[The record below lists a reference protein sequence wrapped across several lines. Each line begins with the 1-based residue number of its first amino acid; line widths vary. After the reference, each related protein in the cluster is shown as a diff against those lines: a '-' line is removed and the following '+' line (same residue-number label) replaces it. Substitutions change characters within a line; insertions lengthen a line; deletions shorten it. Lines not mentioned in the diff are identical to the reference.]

1 MENTNNNMLN
11 NYLKSFNILTDED
24 IQDFIQSS
32 ETRYLNKADYFI
44 REGEICREVAFVLEG
59 TLRSYYISEK
69 GEEITYCITF
79 PNNLI
84 NAYSS
89 FITGERSPENILAIS
104 SVELVVIRK
113 TAIDDLSLKNPNWL
127 KFLKVIAE
135 QQYVELEKRIFQLQK
150 QNATKRYKELLN
162 NQPEYIQNIPLQYL
176 ASYLGI
182 TQRHLSR
189 IRKEISF

>member
-1 MENTNNNMLN
+1 MLN

-84 NAYSS
+84 TAYSS
-89 FITGERSPENILAIS
+89 FNYR
-104 SVELVVIRK
+104 RK
-113 TAIDDLSLKNPNWL
+113 KS
-127 KFLKVIAE
+127 
-135 QQYVELEKRIFQLQK
+135 R
-150 QNATKRYKELLN
+150 
-162 NQPEYIQNIPLQYL
+162 EYPCY
-176 ASYLGI
+176 
-182 TQRHLSR
+182 
-189 IRKEISF
+189 